1 MRACSGNRPTRNAWV
16 SYFTGTSTAQAQLD
30 ILKASTSKLI
40 SNDAI
45 DLSLLI
51 TDNFNMDTITAP
63 MEMFA
68 RADLLRYRN
77 RLDDALLTLDSLV
90 LAYPGHTLEDEVLLI
105 RGDIAK
111 QRGAFNAAIGH
122 YEEVLEFFAM
132 DILADD
138 ALFQLARLYDTQLGD
153 TARQRTLRASVTSIP
168 QPVCGGSP
176 KAVPSAPG

>member
-1 MRACSGNRPTRNAWV
+1 
-16 SYFTGTSTAQAQLD
+16 
-30 ILKASTSKLI
+30 
-40 SNDAI
+40 
-45 DLSLLI
+45 
-51 TDNFNMDTITAP
+51 MDTITAP

-153 TARQRTLRASVTSIP
+153 TATAQGLYERLLTEYPGSLYVVEARKRFRQLRGDILE
-168 QPVCGGSP
+168 
-176 KAVPSAPG
+176 